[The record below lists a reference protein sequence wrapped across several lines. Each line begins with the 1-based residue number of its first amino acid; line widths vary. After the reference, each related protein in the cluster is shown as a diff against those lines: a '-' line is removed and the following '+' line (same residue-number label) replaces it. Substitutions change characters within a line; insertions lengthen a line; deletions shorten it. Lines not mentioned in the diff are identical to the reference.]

1 MRLSLLTLL
10 SLIIAGIL
18 TKPDRLPPGSSSH
31 ELTSILDNRKF
42 AMGHKY
48 FVVKNLSSDE
58 IRQGLSHPEAR
69 QREEDFFA
77 TNAPW
82 STDLNDFQPRF
93 GTVKLQQYLS
103 SHLGSRV
110 LSKLPLIQRQIEGRL
125 ANVEAELSQIP
136 DVPLHT
142 AVRTVAD
149 VVQSFAS
156 AVSNEMSGEHGFMT
170 WSNTWE
176 GIQQGFWDMLIKLQP
191 TISVHASRD
200 DDLYSATQ
208 PGRSADD
215 AINLDS
221 DEDTNMSDLPETP
234 SKKRR
239 YDTQPKSEQTPASAP
254 SPFRTPKKPLGR
266 PRPQSRNQSA
276 SAAASSTT
284 HEDLAVHRMSFN
296 LDKVT
301 EYVSQKSKS
310 KVPGQINPKVREELM
325 LDSLEYWPLVIDR
338 FFAEL
343 ESQLKKRLEYIFEQK
358 FQAWQECR
366 LYRDSLAV
374 VRSLVDSNIHEQ
386 RTTMA
391 GESLKD
397 EREGPH
403 IFHKD
408 YFKKEKAATL
418 ERYSQAR
425 TNSRFKAFIK
435 EKAAY
440 TDREVLKPEQDK
452 LRKDAKIMS
461 VINEEPYT
469 EEIDLVA
476 DIATYYMIAARRF
489 HDSVTMRIESKFFK
503 QLREK
508 LRDQLQDEL
517 GIYDGPQGELLFS
530 LERR

>member
-1 MRLSLLTLL
+1 
-10 SLIIAGIL
+10 
-18 TKPDRLPPGSSSH
+18 
-31 ELTSILDNRKF
+31 
-42 AMGHKY
+42 MGHKY
-48 FVVKNLSSDE
+48 FVVKNLSSEE
-58 IRQGLSHPEAR
+58 IQQGLSHTEAR

-77 TNAPW
+77 ANAPW
-82 STDLNDFQPRF
+82 STDLKDFQPRF

-103 SHLGSRV
+103 SQLGSQV
-110 LSKLPLIQRQIEGRL
+110 LSKLPLIQDQIESRL
-125 ANVEAELSQIP
+125 AKVEAELSQIP

-149 VVQSFAS
+149 VVQSFANV
-156 AVSNEMSGEHGFMT
+156 VSSEMAGEHGFMT

-191 TISVHASRD
+191 TMSVHGSLD
-200 DDLYSATQ
+200 EKLYSATQ

-215 AINLDS
+215 AINIDS
-221 DEDTNMSDLPETP
+221 DDDTNMSDLPETP

-239 YDTQPKSEQTPASAP
+239 HGDQPKSEQTPASSAP

-266 PRPQSRNQSA
+266 PRPQSRDQSG
-276 SAAASSTT
+276 SAAASSAMP
-284 HEDLAVHRMSFN
+284 EDLAVHRMSFN

-301 EYVSQKSKS
+301 EYVRQNSKV

-325 LDSLEYWPLVIDR
+325 LNALEYWPLVIDH

-343 ESQLKKRLEYIFEQK
+343 ETQLKKRLEAIFEDK
-358 FQAWQECR
+358 FQTWQESK

-374 VRSLVDSNIHEQ
+374 LRSLVDSNIHEQ

-425 TNSRFKAFIK
+425 INSRFKAFVK

-452 LRKDAKIMS
+452 LRKDAKIMAI
-461 VINEEPYT
+461 INEEPYT

-508 LRDQLQDEL
+508 LRNQLEDEL
-517 GIYDGPQGELLFS
+517 GIYDGPQGK
-530 LERR
+530 